1 MSLKG
6 FPLIA
11 CENDFYNSRTKYII
25 DKNGEVKIIEVMTF
39 QKRVFNPLHL
49 EKNPRKVDKYA
60 DIQEEKEYLQDKIF
74 LANEVEYM
82 STAFADSIEIQEREN
97 KKRSS
102 RRAKT
107 KVRDYILANDDLKYF
122 ITLTLSG
129 ADFERSDIKT
139 AVKKLNIF
147 LRNRVQRDGLKYIIV
162 PELHKD
168 GKSIHFHGLIN
179 EAVQLVESGTYIPP
193 CGGKPLKA
201 ETIKRKGISLDDC
214 RKVYNIP
221 GWKYGFTTAIAIDE
235 NICAVASYIGKYIT
249 KDIER
254 GGDKI
259 CGRFYYS
266 SNNLDEPKVSYCNID
281 YENAKGIEITQYCNA
296 FKIFYPD

>member
-6 FPLIA
+6 LPLIA
-11 CENDFYNSRTKYII
+11 CDDDFYNSRTKYIV
-25 DKNGEVKIIEVMTF
+25 DKDGEIRILEVMTF
-39 QKRVFNPLHL
+39 QRRVFNPLRL
-49 EKNPRKVDKYA
+49 EKNNNKNNKYA
-60 DIQEEKEYLQDKIF
+60 DMQEEKEWLQDKIF
-74 LANEVEYM
+74 LATEVEYM
-82 STAFADSIEIQEREN
+82 TTALSDSIESQEREN
-97 KKRSS
+97 KKRSA

-107 KVRDYILANDDLKYF
+107 KVRDYILANSDLQYF

-129 ADFERSDIKT
+129 ADFERSDVKT

-179 EAVQLVESGTYIPP
+179 GAVDVVESGTYIPP

-201 ETIKRKGISLDDC
+201 ETIKRKGFCLQDC
-214 RKVYNIP
+214 RAVYNIP

-235 NICAVASYIGKYIT
+235 NRCAVASYIGKYIT
-249 KDIER
+249 KDILQ

-266 SNNLDEPKVSYCNID
+266 SNNLSEPLTTYSNID
-281 YENAKGIEITQYCNA
+281 YENAEGVEITQYCNA